1 MFWSPAADP
10 AVLVFAPTPDV
21 LASAS
26 GRTPALPD
34 AARDGAEG
42 RCAILRAGV
51 LTQVVLLA
59 GTAGEPIAALMPLD
73 DDLPGRIEALLR
85 FWRGLC
91 GLPPLRDTR
100 MTAHQRR
107 RLRLML
113 QATDGRGHG
122 ASYRE
127 IATALYNRERVASE
141 PWKTSS
147 LRDGVIGLARGGAA
161 MVAGD
166 YRQLLR
172 HRRRR

>member
-1 MFWSPAADP
+1 M
-10 AVLVFAPTPDV
+10 VFAPTPDV

-26 GRTPALPD
+26 GRTLALPD
-34 AARDGAEG
+34 AARDGADG
-42 RCAILRAGV
+42 RYAILRAGV

-59 GTAGEPIAALMPLD
+59 GTTAGDPSAALMPLD
-73 DDLPGRIEALLR
+73 DDLPGRMEALLR

-91 GLPPLRDTR
+91 GLPLPRDTR
-100 MTAHQRR
+100 MTVHQRR

-127 IATALYNRERVASE
+127 IATALYDRERVASE

-161 MVAGD
+161 MVAGG